1 MIPTAC
7 IFLFS
12 NISIFSISQVSL
24 SLSYLM
30 MAFTVLPAW
39 VSPPERYKNIVLSLM
54 TNYYNITLCS
64 HQGGRSCSGG

>member
-39 VSPPERYKNIVLSLM
+39 VSPPERYKK
-54 TNYYNITLCS
+54 YA
-64 HQGGRSCSGG
+64 RF